1 MPGQDIYVAVA
12 HKQGAGRVCVQV
24 LHQAVNTGGVG
35 LGGYARAAAP
45 HQNKPTCP
53 EIMLDDLAAQ
63 RVSLV
68 GEHRALHACGVQR
81 VNEGSNARVRRGLV
95 LLVSIVPGGKLRQ
108 RSGQLLRCAGI
119 GGRKPLHELRDAV
132 AHHVLELLHRKLR
145 PPVLCAHPVA
155 CISQVVNGVQQSAV
169 QIK

>member
-1 MPGQDIYVAVA
+1 MI
-12 HKQGAGRVCVQV
+12 
-24 LHQAVNTGGVG
+24 L
-35 LGGYARAAAP
+35 P
-45 HQNKPTCP
+45 HSG
-53 EIMLDDLAAQ
+53 
-63 RVSLV
+63 VSLV

-95 LLVSIVPGGKLRQ
+95 LLVGIVPGGKLSQ

-132 AHHVLELLHRKLR
+132 AHHMLELLHRKLR

-155 CISQVVNGVQQSAV
+155 CISQVVDGVQQSAV